1 MNIRHAFILLLI
13 AAATIVSAE
22 TKLAIAEPIAT
33 GGLKPEEVNAFW
45 GILES
50 SIKSEEYTVVSRA
63 ALKQMMTEI
72 GLATTSDLLNLNSRQ
87 KAKLGQVEG
96 VNLLLVSEVGTFG
109 TRVTCT
115 MRLVN
120 ASTGEI
126 DKDKAVNLRC
136 KDLDDLADKIDV
148 ILERMLSTDKPE
160 KPLAAL
166 LKPIVKDA
174 KAPATLADD
183 LHLLFEPI
191 LISTGY
197 PIQNMQNV
205 TKILKEQGLGDLDSL
220 EPKQF
225 KRVGEIL
232 EVQALLQ
239 VIVTQCEVLVQDYLV
254 EETGNMARVTA
265 GSLTAMLRV
274 IDTSTGN
281 VTASIPAMA
290 NVSSR
295 QMDRQ
300 MTRGW
305 TADDYRKY
313 MLVIAIQ
320 DYFMPA
326 LAEIKPFAK

>member
-13 AAATIVSAE
+13 ATATMVSAQ

-63 ALKQMMTEI
+63 ALKQIMTEI

-87 KAKLGQVEG
+87 KAKLGQIEG
-96 VNLLLVSEVGTFG
+96 VNLLLVSEVGKFG

-148 ILERMLSTDKPE
+148 VLERMLSTDKPQ

-166 LKPIVKDA
+166 LQPVIKDD
-174 KAPATLADD
+174 KAPAALADD
-183 LHLLFEPI
+183 FGLLFEPT
-191 LISTGY
+191 LIANGY
-197 PIQNMQNV
+197 PVQNLKNV

-225 KRVGEIL
+225 ARVGQIL

-239 VIVTQCEVLVQDYLV
+239 VTVTQCEVLVQDYLV
-254 EETGNMARVTA
+254 EETGNMARVTV
-265 GSLTAMLRV
+265 GSLNAMLRV

-281 VTASIPAMA
+281 VAASIPAMVR
-290 NVSSR
+290 VSSR

-305 TADDYRKY
+305 TGDDYRQY
-313 MLVIAIQ
+313 MVATAIN
-320 DYFMPA
+320 DFFMPA
-326 LAEIKPFAK
+326 LVTVKPFAK